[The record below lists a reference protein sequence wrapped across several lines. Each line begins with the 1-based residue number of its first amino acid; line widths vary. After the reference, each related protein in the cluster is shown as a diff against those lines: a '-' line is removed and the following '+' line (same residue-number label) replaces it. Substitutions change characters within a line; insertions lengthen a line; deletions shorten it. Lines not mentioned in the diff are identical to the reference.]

1 MQYMSGLF
9 THDILY
15 THSTYNVSL
24 LVLTLNCIHS
34 KSVLMIG
41 AFRIAS
47 INKQLICRD
56 LIFFSKR
63 IAKISNL
70 KWNCDLLNQIFKV
83 HIKSLTVIKLRFKSQ
98 SLLEFAHHC
107 KLLSHVLLQDA
118 QYNNWFS
125 VHTGWVKKVSCYTV
139 IFQRLDH
146 RRNVKYSIILWTVQE
161 LKKVGNINSICV
173 VKYITLHTFMT
184 SCYIS

>member
-1 MQYMSGLF
+1 
-9 THDILY
+9 
-15 THSTYNVSL
+15 
-24 LVLTLNCIHS
+24 
-34 KSVLMIG
+34 MIC

-161 LKKVGNINSICV
+161 LKKVGHINSICV
-173 VKYITLHTFMT
+173 VKYFTLHTFMT
-184 SCYIS
+184 SCLHKLVRVCLAVISLIAFSHRISKHKTIVT